1 MRRSLIIAWIMTVLL
16 AAWPFGPTAA
26 APQCYPTNRFV
37 VLTGGMVEDTLTR
50 LVWQQDGSGPRAGC
64 SGVDGLTCTWAE
76 AKAYCAGLATSKFG
90 GYSDWRLPTVKEL
103 RSIVDYRVAA
113 PGPTIDQTAF
123 PNTPAERFWTS
134 SPRAGS
140 SGDAWFVNFN
150 DGRSNYDDV
159 GNGSRVRCVR

>member
-1 MRRSLIIAWIMTVLL
+1 MTVLL

-90 GYSDWRLPTVKEL
+90 GHSDWRLPTVKEL
-103 RSIVDYRVAA
+103 RSIVDYRMASR
-113 PGPTIDQTAF
+113 TIDQTAF

-134 SPRAGS
+134 SPYGGS
-140 SGDAWFVNFN
+140 SGYAW
-150 DGRSNYDDV
+150 DV
-159 GNGSRVRCVR
+159 DFYYGSSDFYGVGHRIWVRCVR

>member
-1 MRRSLIIAWIMTVLL
+1 MTVLL

-90 GYSDWRLPTVKEL
+90 GHSDWRLPTVKEL
-103 RSIVDYRVAA
+103 RSIVDYRMASR
-113 PGPTIDQTAF
+113 TIDQTAF
-123 PNTPAERFWTS
+123 PNTPAEPFWTS